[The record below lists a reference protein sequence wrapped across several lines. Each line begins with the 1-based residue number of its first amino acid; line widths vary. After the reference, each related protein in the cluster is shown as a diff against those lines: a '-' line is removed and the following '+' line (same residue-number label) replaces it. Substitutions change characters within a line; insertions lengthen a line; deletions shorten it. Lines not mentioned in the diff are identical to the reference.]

1 MAQRGRPR
9 KKKVEAKAEPKKT
22 KTTKKTTVKAKV
34 KPTPEPE
41 VVEQVEV
48 NIEKEKEVQD
58 FVADGIVEESEPS
71 IKDVDYTEPPVKSMP
86 YSPFAQSVEEKEY
99 RTPKVE
105 SSPMIG
111 DINEPVFERPSFQ
124 DLLNENKEQVEEEGI
139 GGTENSFAQEEIQN
153 LPPKQQQEAA
163 KGLVE
168 QALNLYSLGCKG
180 LGWMAKIK
188 ESKVDDLAKEGAIDM
203 SIKVPIDPYTAVTI
217 PQVVEG
223 FNSEINDAFEVTEDF
238 KEEVR
243 PIMTRVFV
251 KRGWGMSDEQQL
263 MFAFGMDIAQ
273 KGAIMFQLKKQGDMQ
288 IERFIEMTEIANRK
302 RNVQFMTPD
311 ADTRQRR
318 PEPTPPPT
326 PQPTPMEVVQEDPSS
341 EPSLEDDILRQDIA
355 KEGSDMVAV
364 QNPDIKLNKHDL
376 DQVDVDKV

>member
-9 KKKVEAKAEPKKT
+9 KKKVEAKSEPKK
-22 KTTKKTTVKAKV
+22 TKKTTVKSKL
-34 KPTPEPE
+34 KTTPEPE
-41 VVEQVEV
+41 VVEKVDV
-48 NIEKEKEVQD
+48 NVEKEKKVQD
-58 FVADGIVEESEPS
+58 FVGDGIIEEAEPN
-71 IKDVDYTEPPVKSMP
+71 IKDVDYTQPPSQSIP

-111 DINEPVFERPSFQ
+111 DISEPVFERPSFQ
-124 DLLNENKEQVEEEGI
+124 DLLNENKEQVEEDGI
-139 GGTENSFAQEEIQN
+139 AGTENSFAQEEVQN
-153 LPPKQQQEAA
+153 LPPKQQEEAA

-188 ESKVDDLAKEGAIDM
+188 ESKVDNLAKEGAIDM

-223 FNSEINDAFEVTEDF
+223 FNSEINDAFEVTEEF

-243 PIMTRVFV
+243 PIMTRVFI
-251 KRGWGMSDEQQL
+251 KRGWGMTDEQQL

-288 IERFIEMTEIANRK
+288 IERFIEMTQIANSK
-302 RNVQFMTPD
+302 RNVNFKPPE
-311 ADTRQRR
+311 ADTRRQR
-318 PEPTPPPT
+318 PEPTPPPQ
-326 PQPTPMEVVQEDPSS
+326 PQPTMEVVQEDPSS

-364 QNPDIKLNKHDL
+364 QNPDIKLNQHDL